1 MSEYGSATRI
11 TLEDLHTLGA
21 QVLAEIHKLG
31 DDISQLRT
39 QRPATSRA
47 VRDFRSEIEAVA
59 ADLLALT
66 NRVEQIEQ
74 QLRAWRVGT
83 P

>member
-1 MSEYGSATRI
+1 MSEYGSSPTTLI
-11 TLEDLHTLGA
+11 TLDDLHRLLVQLLEEIR
-21 QVLAEIHKLG
+21 QV
-31 DDISQLRT
+31 RT

-47 VRDFRSEIEAVA
+47 VRDFRAEIEHLEGM
-59 ADLLALT
+59 LLALT

-74 QLRAWRVGT
+74 QLRAWRVCT